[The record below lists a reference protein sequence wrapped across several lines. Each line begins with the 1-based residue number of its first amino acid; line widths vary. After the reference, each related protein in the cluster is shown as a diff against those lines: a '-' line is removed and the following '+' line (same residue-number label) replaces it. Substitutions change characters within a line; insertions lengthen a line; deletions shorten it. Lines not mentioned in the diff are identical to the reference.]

1 MSTKAKTQVAAT
13 PTPAV
18 TGKVGGESLF
28 DSQETQTESDS
39 ELDYG
44 SIQRFAGNPDPP
56 EVQLQH
62 AEAYGHHF
70 ENTTIATFKPAIPPK
85 PASKSDRTL
94 ARKPQPS
101 QAATPHSSPPTAPVK
116 GRQVEQTISRSPY
129 PFSYGNNTAHSHV
142 NEFTGEKWEEGAVSL
157 KADPGAASSP
167 SQPQQENRD
176 SETSSPTQA
185 GQPQI
190 QRQALETVKE
200 RWEGG
205 AVSLKAENPL
215 GGQISSFTGER
226 WENGMVTLKADSA
239 PPANPAAVKPDDP
252 ESIVQAKDGDGAFS
266 AGANIEKRLQNS
278 RGGGQP
284 LGDGTRDFMESRFNN
299 DFGKVRVHTNAEAVQ
314 MSTDLKAQA
323 FTHGNDV
330 YFNAGKYK
338 PESSEGKRLLAHE
351 LTHTIQQ
358 TGPSTV
364 NPKRLA
370 KKAEKLNKQAP
381 AQAAEGE
388 VDPKVQR
395 EISAEASQA
404 RGISDVGTESA
415 GLLSNSTLTVQPEL
429 VVGAVGDRYEQ
440 EADRMADQ
448 VMQMQDSHISR
459 SLDIESDSE
468 DDEPDVQ
475 LKADPDAIAL
485 KSLTPALSSAPGSVV
500 QRDKKDDIKSDV
512 ADAVKG
518 INEEVNS
525 KKKDKEGSAGAEKAA
540 DSGRKLADDATGKM
554 ANAEDE
560 DKAKEEAGKLEEKSD
575 KESKN
580 VQDGGEKTKEDEAK
594 KQETD
599 DAKIEEEAVVEQE
612 KQVQETEAAAQAAQ
626 MAAAAKAAGKAVK
639 APVPGAEGAK
649 EGAEGA
655 TAENAEAPPEEAAEA
670 GLEGDAEAAPGDEAV
685 NVAPAGMPEPGM
697 VVAPEQ
703 TAEKSPTSADED
715 PAFTVAVNQTEQ
727 VAAEQSTHKPA
738 AEKAQEAQDSATD
751 PNQQTRSAQATQSEE
766 AGAKEPQIFDREGFI
781 NALLA
786 VLESNKPQSQEDVE
800 KGKGM
805 GGASD
810 QVTAEL
816 DKAKDSAGGGL
827 QDAATRP
834 PDPTVE
840 APKTVVPTPDAITEA
855 GEKPPD
861 ETIDPVAATPK
872 AKTESEIET
881 PLAETKESI
890 DTLVPKTGSPLP
902 PIQLKLMVGA
912 PGDRYERE
920 ADSMADAVMAMPDA
934 KQISAPP
941 KANHHS
947 PVQAAAETPGVAA
960 QSIQPQTTETQDS
973 ETENAV
979 EDQSTSEITASDS
992 LPPETVQRQPG
1003 PINLPDIQLLP
1014 GLFLQRQ
1021 ATLEAETLTQDENPV
1036 PLDEHR
1042 LKMYEKEAGVNATG
1056 AIEEGQQHF
1065 GGDAQTEFRQAE
1077 ATQQTNTQATQTASI
1092 ATKNEDMFAT
1102 RQAEFANVQATQ
1114 QETTTQDE
1122 SERGR
1127 VTQEIQAIYDE
1138 TKVNVNT
1145 ILGNMDARVAAEF
1158 AATDKRAKAVFER
1171 RQKQLFKEWK
1181 QKYYKEEH
1189 PLWIPWMEV
1198 KTGWAYVKVRFYMK
1212 KFFNTPLWLV
1222 NKVFTGLPK
1231 EVNEIY
1237 EIAREDYL
1245 AVQREG
1251 VHRIADI
1258 VEEGMNAAKKEV
1270 DNGRQR
1276 VNAYVESLPEDLKSV
1291 GAEAAAKVQAQFDS
1305 LEQSVRDKQAALVDD
1320 LKAKYEASLKEID
1333 DRISELKAANA
1344 SLVSKIA
1351 SAIADVAKWI
1361 FRQVLKI
1368 LEPPLKLIP
1377 GIGSKIGQF
1386 LDAFV
1391 DDPGGIM
1398 KTLFKG
1404 LGEGFKNFGK
1414 NIKKH
1419 LINGLF
1425 EWLLG
1430 ADIPIVFPKKF
1441 DLQGIIDILLQILGV
1456 SKDAIFAL
1464 VDSLL
1469 PSWAGE
1475 LLRMLVEQG
1484 IGVLSNIMGTLE
1496 ELGVPSYVIA
1506 FFKAMAELPK
1516 KGIMALWDFLKTVFA
1531 SLKGEFLTTL
1541 ITDMIIPEVVIAGIQ
1556 WLMGLLNPA
1565 AGIFK
1570 IVKAIVDVVIFLFNN
1585 KEMIFEVLKSVGQA
1599 FSALI
1604 TKSWSPVAMAVEIA
1618 LANIIPLALGLFVSL
1633 IGLGGIPKRIGKVM
1647 EKLRAP
1653 VDKGL
1658 TKVLDKMGMLLD
1670 PVGAVAGGVA
1680 GLKDKAASKRNKKK
1694 DLDDDTS
1701 SKDSKSSSKDD
1712 DDKKSS
1718 TQTDK
1723 DDDDKKSDRKT
1734 TDTPSTKQD
1743 SKSVADSP
1751 STTKTSKTDPKDKTT
1766 GKDKKKDDDED
1777 TKKKKD
1783 DDDKQKTKEEADDS
1797 KQRLSAGMREVD
1809 RITEQKRD
1817 PSSVEKELSKIKKK
1831 HDLDSLTLK
1840 KSRFSKQKYT
1850 ITGKA
1855 KAETSSSQK
1864 SSKKTTVR
1872 RKPLSGVARV
1882 PTLQLKSSKKNDW
1895 NDKSNE
1901 VAVKTK
1907 LKHKKKKGGDF
1918 TVDAELI
1925 EQDKVLKEVETK
1937 LKRKIKLNARTKKV
1951 EPYLRTLKAQYK
1963 LKTLKLSK
1971 LQPDGGYYRIVGEL
1985 DKNKST
1991 AQRQAVP
1998 GTSGYLQHGDAVE
2011 ARIQRAAG
2019 KGQPIAPKVREPL
2032 EDAFGADFGPVRIH
2046 ADSEGH
2052 HLSNVL
2058 QAKAFTTGPDIF
2070 FRQGAYAPDSPSGKH
2085 LLAHELTHVVQQS
2098 GERPT
2103 IMSRPVPREG
2113 ADPPPIQRSP
2123 QFPGMWIQRE
2133 VDDGT
2138 STMATAAAGVAG
2150 AAAVNVG
2157 MTVGRE
2163 AISSAL
2169 PPGAKIKSSITQDN
2183 TYLAMFVTV
2192 KERSLDNSTD
2202 AEVQDEMPDEEGLSD
2217 STVSSIVKVVQ
2228 DIVNQDPDDDVV
2240 ARKLDKVRVMFG
2252 VDLVKLVG
2260 YAEVGDIF
2268 EYIIKIK
2275 GTAKFLRASKIASF
2289 LKRMGMSTSKTGM
2302 AKSTKPKQAK
2312 ATAAAMGDSPASMD
2326 TPSPSSTA
2334 KMRTD
2339 MGAAETPKPDQ
2350 STASNLNSE
2359 SSLGAAGADNAGS
2372 TAETSPG
2379 KAKPSSS
2386 KKDSKSKA
2394 KVEQAQEREI
2404 KINAKVR
2411 RIDAHTV
2418 DVTIRATPQSKRK
2431 TD

>member
-1 MSTKAKTQVAAT
+1 MKAKTQVSAT
-13 PTPAV
+13 PTPVAAA
-18 TGKVGGESLF
+18 GKLGGQSLF
-28 DSQETQTESDS
+28 DSQDAQSDS
-39 ELDYG
+39 DDALDYG
-44 SIQRFAGNPDPP
+44 SSYMSVGSSDPP
-56 EVQLQH
+56 EKRLQR
-62 AEAYGHHF
+62 AEEQGHHF
-70 ENTTIATFKPAIPPK
+70 KDIAIATYKPATPPISAEAAAK
-85 PASKSDRTL
+85 RKRGSKID
-94 ARKPQPS
+94 PQGPS
-101 QAATPHSSPPTAPVK
+101 QIQ
-116 GRQVEQTISRSPY
+116 RQVNTPVQERQTGRAINRTPFPFDYGQSASSR
-129 PFSYGNNTAHSHV
+129 SHV
-142 NEFTGEKWEEGAVSL
+142 NQFTGEKWEDGAVSL
-157 KADPGAASSP
+157 KAEPGADQTPTDTANPVETGERAAPPSP
-167 SQPQQENRD
+167 GKTAQP
-176 SETSSPTQA
+176 S
-185 GQPQI
+185 I
-190 QRQALETVKE
+190 QRQASETVKE

-215 GGQISSFTGER
+215 ASQVSSFSGEK
-226 WENGMVTLKADSA
+226 WENGMVTLKAESSPPEKTAEGSPDA
-239 PPANPAAVKPDDP
+239 PEAV
-252 ESIVQAKDGDGAFS
+252 IQAKDGDGSFS
-266 AGANIEKRLQNS
+266 AGSNIEKRLQNS
-278 RGGGQP
+278 KGGGQP
-284 LGDGTRDFMESRFNN
+284 LGEGTRDFMESRFSN
-299 DFGKVRVHTNAEAVQ
+299 DFGNVRVHTNTEAVQ
-314 MSTDLKAQA
+314 MSKDLKAQA

-330 YFNAGKYK
+330 YFNSGKYK
-338 PESSEGKRLLAHE
+338 PESSSGKRLLAHE

-370 KKAEKLNKQAP
+370 KKAEKANKQKP
-381 AQAAEGE
+381 AEAAKGE
-388 VDPKVQR
+388 VTPLAQR
-395 EISAEASQA
+395 LPMAGPPQTAAISE
-404 RGISDVGTESA
+404 VGTQSA
-415 GLLSNSTLTVQPEL
+415 GLLENSALTVQPDL

-440 EADRMADQ
+440 EADQMADR
-448 VMQMQDSHISR
+448 VMQMQDSHVAR

-468 DDEPDVQ
+468 PDIEPDIA
-475 LKADPDAIAL
+475 LKAEPDAIAL
-485 KSLTPALSSAPGSVV
+485 KPLTSISSVSGVV

-540 DSGRKLADDATGKM
+540 GSGRKLADDAKGKM
-554 ANAEDE
+554 ANTDDE

-599 DAKIEEEAVVEQE
+599 DAQIEEEAVVEQE
-612 KQVQETEAAAQAAQ
+612 KQVQETDAAAAAAQA
-626 MAAAAKAAGKAVK
+626 AAAAKAAGKAVK
-639 APVPGAEGAK
+639 ATAPGAEGAK

-655 TAENAEAPPEEAAEA
+655 TAENAEAPPEEAAEE

-703 TAEKSPTSADED
+703 TSEKSPASVEED
-715 PAFTVAVNQTEQ
+715 PAFAVAVTQTEQ

-786 VLESNKPQSQEDVE
+786 VLESNKPQSQGDVE

-840 APKTVVPTPDAITEA
+840 APKTVVPTPEAITEA

-872 AKTESEIET
+872 AKTESEVEA
-881 PLAETKESI
+881 PLDATKESI
-890 DTLVPKTGSPLP
+890 DTLVPKAGSPLP

-920 ADSMADAVMAMPDA
+920 ADNMADAVMAMPDA

-941 KANHHS
+941 KANQQS

-960 QSIQPQTTETQDS
+960 QSIQPQTTETQAG
-973 ETENAV
+973 ETEDAV
-979 EDQSTSEITASDS
+979 DDQSTSEITASDS
-992 LPPETVQRQPG
+992 LTPPETVQRQPG

-1021 ATLEAETLTQDENPV
+1021 ATLEAEALTQDDNPV

-1042 LKMYEKEAGVNATG
+1042 LEMYEKEAGVNATG

-1065 GGDAQTEFRQAE
+1065 GGDAQAEFRQAE
-1077 ATQQTNTQATQTASI
+1077 ATQQTNTQAAQTASI

-1276 VNAYVESLPEDLKSV
+1276 VNAYVESLPDDLKSV

-1320 LKAKYEASLKEID
+1320 LKAKYEASLQEID

-1361 FRQVLKI
+1361 FRQVLKV

-1475 LLRMLVEQG
+1475 LLRMIVDQG

-1585 KEMIFEVLKSVGQA
+1585 KDMIFEVLKSVGKA

-1647 EKLRAP
+1647 EKLRKP

-1658 TKVLDKMGMLLD
+1658 TKVLDKMGVLLD
-1670 PVGAVAGGVA
+1670 PIGAVAGGVS
-1680 GLKDKAASKRNKKK
+1680 GLKDKAKSKWDKKRGK
-1694 DLDDDTS
+1694 DTD
-1701 SKDSKSSSKDD
+1701 SKDSTSSSKDD
-1712 DDKKSS
+1712 DDKQSS

-1723 DDDDKKSDRKT
+1723 DDDDTKSDRKT
-1734 TDTPSTKQD
+1734 TDTPSTKKD

-1751 STTKTSKTDPKDKTT
+1751 STTKTGKPDPKDQTT
-1766 GKDKKKDDDED
+1766 GKDKKKEDDDD
-1777 TKKKKD
+1777 IKKKKD

-1817 PSSVEKELSKIKKK
+1817 PSSVKKELSKVKSK
-1831 HDLDSLTLK
+1831 HELTSLELK
-1840 KSRFSKQKYT
+1840 ESRFSKKKYT
-1850 ITGKA
+1850 ITGQA
-1855 KAETSSSQK
+1855 KAETSSSKK
-1864 SSKKTTVR
+1864 SSKKTTVS
-1872 RKPLSGVARV
+1872 RKPLSGAAGV

-1895 NDKSNE
+1895 NDKSSE

-1925 EQDKVLKEVETK
+1925 EQDKVLKEVEKK
-1937 LKRKIKLNARTKKV
+1937 LKRKIKFNARTKKV

-1991 AQRQAVP
+1991 AQRKAVP
-1998 GTSGYLQHGDAVE
+1998 GASGHLQQGDAIE

-2019 KGQPIAPKVREPL
+2019 KGQPIVPKVREPL
-2032 EDAFGADFGPVRIH
+2032 EEAFGADFSPVRIH
-2046 ADSEGH
+2046 AGAEGN

-2098 GERPT
+2098 GERPD
-2103 IMSRPVPREG
+2103 IMSQPVPREG

-2123 QFPGMWIQRE
+2123 QSPDLWIQRE
-2133 VDDGT
+2133 VDDGMSTVMT
-2138 STMATAAAGVAG
+2138 S
-2150 AAAVNVG
+2150 AAVVGGSVAADVG
-2157 MTVGRE
+2157 MAAGRE

-2169 PPGAKIKSSITQDN
+2169 PPGAKIKSSITRDN
-2183 TYLAMFVTV
+2183 TYMAMFVTV
-2192 KERSLDNSTD
+2192 KERSLDNRTES
-2202 AEVQDEMPDEEGLSD
+2202 EVQDEMPDEEGLSD
-2217 STVSSIVKVVQ
+2217 STVSRIVEMVQ
-2228 DIVNQDPDDDVV
+2228 DIVNQNPDDDVV
-2240 ARKLDKVRVMFG
+2240 ARKLDKVRVLFG

-2260 YAEVGDIF
+2260 YAEVGDKF

-2275 GTAKFLRASKIASF
+2275 GQAKFLLASKADRF
-2289 LKRMGMSTSKTGM
+2289 LKRMGMSAPKTG
-2302 AKSTKPKQAK
+2302 AARSTKPKPGK
-2312 ATAAAMGDSPASMD
+2312 SAASAMGDSPTPMD
-2326 TPSPSSTA
+2326 TPSKSSFLQDPGVAETA
-2334 KMRTD
+2334 KPT
-2339 MGAAETPKPDQ
+2339 ETANSDQ
-2350 STASNLNSE
+2350 STAANFSSE
-2359 SSLGAAGADNAGS
+2359 STTGDSGR
-2372 TAETSPG
+2372 TTETSPG